1 MTRHP
6 LLLAVLTADMMAFL
20 LLLTGAATAFRIALN
35 WNPQDTGPEQLRLQ
49 ARSET
54 AALAVYGAFG
64 LHLLGSAILIYGMT
78 NILPGVVPGAMCG
91 TGVLQAMQTEG
102 PRMLI
107 YRFAATAVFWVWWR
121 MEKVNRALP
130 EGALVPLNARMVLML
145 LPACGLAL
153 HATWQALRAMDFQQP
168 VDCCA
173 VVYDQ
178 FRSLAEARR
187 TLGVGNVFWGWALV
201 VITPALTTVA
211 GWVWKN
217 PARRWLPL
225 LLVPAAALWLPVAAV
240 ALVRILAAYHY
251 GVLHHYC
258 PWCFFL
264 PEHYMVGF
272 PIWAAWLWVAL
283 EAPAVVVLSMPLI
296 RQMPGAPAPVN
307 DEVRKAARNILLAIV
322 IFLLLGIGPAVWWRV
337 RFGMWLIG

>member
-6 LLLAVLTADMMAFL
+6 LLLAVLTADMMVFL
-20 LLLTGAATAFRIALN
+20 LLLTASATAFRIALN
-35 WNPQDTGPEQLRLQ
+35 WNPEDTGPEQLRLQ
-49 ARSET
+49 ARSEV

-64 LHLLGSAILIYGMT
+64 LHLLASAILIYSLT

-91 TGVLQAMQTEG
+91 TGVLQAMPSGG

-107 YRFAATAVFWVWWR
+107 YRLAATAVFWVWWR
-121 MEKVNRALP
+121 VEKVNRALP
-130 EGALVPLNARMVLML
+130 EGPLVPLSARIVLLL
-145 LPACGLAL
+145 LPVCGLAL
-153 HATWQALRAMDFQQP
+153 HAAWQALLALDVQQP

-187 TLGVGNVFWGWALV
+187 TLGVGNVFWGWALG
-201 VITPALTTVA
+201 ALTPVLTILA
-211 GWVWKN
+211 WRVWKN
-217 PARRWLPL
+217 PVRRWLPL

-258 PWCFFL
+258 PWCLFL

-283 EAPAVVVLSMPLI
+283 EAPAVLVLSAPFI
-296 RQMPGAPAPVN
+296 RQLPGVSAPAD
-307 DEVRKAARNILLAIV
+307 DELRHAARNILLALGV
-322 IFLLLGIGPAVWWRV
+322 FVLLVVGPALWWRLQ
-337 RFGMWLIG
+337 FGLWLSA